1 MKSNKKIREELER
14 LYGRGCMFKKAG
26 IEQKIK
32 DKKIIKTYK
41 KFLQEQRYTGKKIRR
56 YEKMMTLHHLKHCSE
71 GGETSLENGAVINW
85 LAHMYIHSLP
95 REQEEYVNNELRKF
109 KAQIEIDKGLVVK
122 SNYAVLEE
130 DVELLEDYSDL
141 LDTKPER
148 PKQKYNRAKSK
159 RELQQQIDAI
169 LYDEV
174 EEDFEY
180 YRKEVDDNMLKKL
193 SSKELMLRKVRNTVK
208 GHAQSILRDET
219 ISSEEKKADFVTIE
233 EFTHY
238 VDNYDI
244 NQQKLADYDKMK
256 AEYDHWQ
263 QVMLDDGR

>member
-14 LYGRGCMFKKAG
+14 LYGNGCMFKKAG
-26 IEQKIK
+26 IEQKIN
-32 DKKIIKTYK
+32 DKKVIKTYK
-41 KFLQEQRYTGKKIRR
+41 RFLQEQRYTGKKIKR
-56 YEKMMTLHHLKHCSE
+56 YEKMLTLHHLKHCAE

-109 KAQIEIDKGLVVK
+109 KAQIEADKGLVVR

-130 DVELLEDYSDL
+130 DAELLDDYPEL

-169 LYDEV
+169 LYDGV
-174 EEDFEY
+174 EEDFEH
-180 YRKEVDDNMLKKL
+180 YRKKVDDNMSKKL
-193 SSKELMLRKVRNTVK
+193 SSKELMLRKVRSTVK
-208 GHAQSILRDET
+208 GHAQSILKDED
-219 ISSEEKKADFVTIE
+219 IPAEEKKADFVTIE

-244 NQQKLADYDKMK
+244 NQQKLADYDRMK
-256 AEYDHWQ
+256 VEYDHWQ
-263 QVMLDDGR
+263 QVRLDDGR

>member
-1 MKSNKKIREELER
+1 M
-14 LYGRGCMFKKAG
+14 
-26 IEQKIK
+26 
-32 DKKIIKTYK
+32 
-41 KFLQEQRYTGKKIRR
+41 
-56 YEKMMTLHHLKHCSE
+56 
-71 GGETSLENGAVINW
+71 
-85 LAHMYIHSLP
+85 
-95 REQEEYVNNELRKF
+95 
-109 KAQIEIDKGLVVK
+109 
-122 SNYAVLEE
+122 
-130 DVELLEDYSDL
+130 
-141 LDTKPER
+141 
-148 PKQKYNRAKSK
+148 
-159 RELQQQIDAI
+159 
-169 LYDEV
+169 

-256 AEYDHWQ
+256 AEYDRWQ
-263 QVMLDDGR
+263 RDLLDDGR